1 VSRAHPVRVAVTG
14 LGAISPL
21 GLTWPGTWAALLEGK
36 SGVGPISR
44 FDASA
49 FRSRIAGE
57 VRGFAATDY
66 VDPKTADRLERVELF
81 ALAAAREALRHANLP
96 RGQVPPERLAV
107 VIGSAVGGI
116 MEVERQYDRLK
127 ERGPRAI
134 SPIGIPKLLANSASG
149 QVAIEIGAQGFSFCP
164 VSACAS
170 GAHAFALALDLLRA
184 GRADVV
190 VAGGSEAAVT
200 PLAIGGF
207 CAMEVLSLRND
218 APPAASRPFDDDRDG
233 FVMAEGSGI
242 AVLETMEHAVGRGAR
257 PLAELRG
264 AGSSTDAHHRT
275 RPHPEGRGYSQA
287 MTWALADAGLSPT
300 DVQYVNAHAT
310 STPVGDEIEAQAIK
324 GVFGPDR
331 KDFLV
336 SSTKSMTGHLLGA
349 SGALEFAVIVQA
361 LVDQVCPPT
370 INLERPAKGCERLDL
385 VAGAARPAAVR
396 NALSNSFGFG
406 GHNVSLLVGAG
417 TR

>member
-1 VSRAHPVRVAVTG
+1 MSNAPRTRVAVTG

-21 GLTWPGTWAALLEGK
+21 ALSWPETWTALLGGK

-66 VDPKTADRLERVELF
+66 VDAKTADRLERFELF

-96 RGQVPPERLAV
+96 PGLVPPERMAV
-107 VIGSAVGGI
+107 VVGSGVGGI
-116 MEVERQYDRLK
+116 GEIERQYERLR

-134 SPIGIPKLLANSASG
+134 SPIGIPKLLANSAAG
-149 QVAIEIGAQGFSFCP
+149 QIAIETGAQGFSVCP

-170 GAHAFALALDLLRA
+170 GAHALALALDLLRA

-190 VAGGSEAAVT
+190 VAGGSEAAIT

-207 CAMEVLSLRND
+207 CAMEALSLRND
-218 APPAASRPFDDDRDG
+218 APEAASRPFDAGRDG

-242 AVLETMEHAVGRGAR
+242 AVLETMEHAAGRGAR

-275 RPHPEGRGYSQA
+275 RPHPDGRGYAQA
-287 MTWALADAGLSPT
+287 MTWALRDAGISPT

-310 STPVGDEIEAQAIK
+310 STPVGDEIEALAVK
-324 GVFGPDR
+324 GVFGSDR
-331 KDFLV
+331 DDFLV

-349 SGALEFAVIVQA
+349 SGALEFAVVVQA

-370 INLERPAKGCERLDL
+370 INLERPAKGCEGLDL
-385 VAGAARPAAVR
+385 VAGASRRAAVR

-406 GHNVSLLVGAG
+406 GHNVSLVVGAG
-417 TR
+417 